1 VRILFWSSAFWPSIG
16 GIQVLAARLLPALEK
31 RGCEHLVVST
41 KSGCVEHEVA
51 DLDGIP
57 VHYFPFWESMVD
69 AKQLAKTR
77 QQVAELKREF
87 RADLIHIN
95 GLSRSDFYHHLTA
108 HESPAPLLVSLH
120 SAWLPE
126 ENQLAMRTMS
136 SAEWVVACSDSTLT
150 GARDMVPDITCRSS
164 VLHNGLDLPSLT
176 PTELSFDP
184 LRILCLGR
192 LVEDKG
198 FDIALEAVSRLR
210 QRIPS
215 VMLTLAGDGPSRS
228 DLEQQAARLGIADI
242 VRFTGW
248 IDSEKIPAL
257 VNEASLVVVPSR
269 WQEPFGLVALQA
281 ALMERPAVVT
291 KVGGLPEVV
300 IHNETG
306 LLVTPEDSSALADAI
321 ASLLQEP
328 KLAVQMG
335 RTGKR
340 RALAYF
346 GWERYVDAYEEL
358 YLRLVEQC

>member
-1 VRILFWSSAFWPSIG
+1 
-16 GIQVLAARLLPALEK
+16 
-31 RGCEHLVVST
+31 
-41 KSGCVEHEVA
+41 
-51 DLDGIP
+51 
-57 VHYFPFWESMVD
+57 
-69 AKQLAKTR
+69 
-77 QQVAELKREF
+77 
-87 RADLIHIN
+87 
-95 GLSRSDFYHHLTA
+95 
-108 HESPAPLLVSLH
+108 
-120 SAWLPE
+120 
-126 ENQLAMRTMS
+126 
-136 SAEWVVACSDSTLT
+136 
-150 GARDMVPDITCRSS
+150 
-164 VLHNGLDLPSLT
+164 
-176 PTELSFDP
+176 
-184 LRILCLGR
+184 
-192 LVEDKG
+192 
-198 FDIALEAVSRLR
+198 
-210 QRIPS
+210 
-215 VMLTLAGDGPSRS
+215 MLTLAGDGPSRS